1 MDWFAVAQNRDRWR
15 VLVHGISEVVIALLE
30 VQLLYGLIFWYFEVL
45 AVY

>member
-15 VLVHGISEVVIALLE
+15 VLVHGVCEVVIA
-30 VQLLYGLIFWYFEVL
+30 LLYGLIFWYFEVL